1 MLRSI
6 RFWLGLAVSA
16 AFIALLFW
24 RTPTGDIVR
33 SLKGANYWWFL
44 PALGLYLASIWV
56 RSFRYRFLV
65 RDLADLTP
73 NQLFPVLCIAFMAN
87 NLLPARAGELMRVYV
102 LGERYGLKKVS
113 ALGTV
118 LVERLFDGLTL
129 LLFFLLTV
137 ALLGA
142 NGALRGLAAIS
153 IAIFLVALAVF
164 GLILRWPARA
174 EALAHR
180 VVALLPRPLR
190 PLGRDLSSSLLS
202 GMVALRDPTALTVAI
217 VTSPLAWGMEAGVFW
232 MVGQSFGLH
241 LNLGWFMMAMAAGNL
256 ALTAPSTQGG
266 IGPFE
271 FFARQV
277 IVVAGA
283 SEGAATA
290 YALVA
295 HAMIIVPVTVLGL
308 VFLPAYH
315 LKLGGPPPADRDG
328 APDDPGDR
336 DADEPP
342 RAHVALEG

>member
-1 MLRSI
+1 MLRSV
-6 RFWLGLAVSA
+6 RFWLGLAISA
-16 AFIALLFW
+16 AFIGLLFW

-33 SLKGANYWWFL
+33 ALKGANYWWFL
-44 PALGLYLASIWV
+44 PALALYLASIWV

-65 RDLADLTP
+65 RDLAELSA

-118 LVERLFDGLTL
+118 IVERLFDGLTL
-129 LLFFLLTV
+129 LLFFLVTV
-137 ALLGA
+137 ALLGS
-142 NGALRGLAAIS
+142 NGTLRGLAAVS
-153 IAIFLVALAVF
+153 VAVFLVALAIF
-164 GLILRWPARA
+164 GLILRWPQRA

-180 VVALLPRPLR
+180 VVALLPHPLQ
-190 PLGRDLSSSLLS
+190 PLGRELSTSLLS
-202 GMVALRDPTALTVAI
+202 GMVALRNPAALIVTV
-217 VTSPLAWGMEAGVFW
+217 VTSPLAWGMESGVFW

-277 IVVAGA
+277 IVIAGA
-283 SEGAATA
+283 GEGVATA

-308 VFLPAYH
+308 LFLPIYH
-315 LKLGGPPPADRDG
+315 LRLGEAPAQTAATEDVEEGD
-328 APDDPGDR
+328 APD
-336 DADEPP
+336 PP
-342 RAHVALEG
+342 RSRAVAER